1 MRVPVRGRMPM
12 VTGDVARSDA
22 EWTDAGSGE
31 FTGVDVGV
39 IGVAAV
45 RTNDPP
51 HPPRSSWLA
60 MEDYVELIADR
71 TPMRAVP
78 LPLATRDLPTVVST
92 ITGLRARL
100 SAVLVVGLSA
110 AESAAVQRRVA
121 DAGGPLVITHIDA
134 VTAAVAAAVITTL
147 RSRGVKRARARV
159 VLTDTESLPRLGPTL
174 IACGIG
180 ELTT

>member
-1 MRVPVRGRMPM
+1 MPM

-78 LPLATRDLPTVVST
+78 MPLDTDLPHGGVGHHRPAGTVV
-92 ITGLRARL
+92 
-100 SAVLVVGLSA
+100 AVLVVGLSA
-110 AESAAVQRRVA
+110 AESAAVQRGSPTPA
-121 DAGGPLVITHIDA
+121 DRWSSPI
-134 VTAAVAAAVITTL
+134 
-147 RSRGVKRARARV
+147 
-159 VLTDTESLPRLGPTL
+159 LTR
-174 IACGIG
+174 
-180 ELTT
+180 